1 MTIPQSSTAKIVT
14 TDSSW
19 PGSSRPSTPAMPSTF
34 KDVDGRDEHGHD
46 DAEKSRPT
54 KLGTKP
60 ARRLPVQRDWPA
72 VAIVAVQIGILVAI
86 VALWEIGADTGF
98 VDKFFWS
105 HPRAIFHTLTIFFA
119 TGDAFTDIA
128 FTFRSTILGFSI
140 GTVAGSALGLS
151 FWWSRNYAAIVQP
164 YIICFESLPKL
175 ALAPL
180 IVLVFG
186 IGIASKVAIATAL
199 TLVVST
205 LTTSAGVKAVDPDSE
220 KLFYSLGATRFQV
233 FRKLVI
239 PSCLPWIISVLRVN
253 IGLALTG
260 AIVGE
265 FIASQHGLGR
275 AIIYAGQ
282 TYDIA
287 LVWVAV
293 SVLSALA
300 IVMYVTVSW
309 IERVLRKGVKG

>member
-1 MTIPQSSTAKIVT
+1 MTLPHTAKTVADWT
-14 TDSSW
+14 APSSAGAVEA
-19 PGSSRPSTPAMPSTF
+19 PPRLA
-34 KDVDGRDEHGHD
+34 
-46 DAEKSRPT
+46 PT
-54 KLGTKP
+54 KP
-60 ARRLPVQRDWPA
+60 VRRLPVERDWPA
-72 VAIVAVQIGILVAI
+72 FVIVAVQIGILVGI
-86 VALWEIGADTGF
+86 VALWEIGAETGF
-98 VDKFFWS
+98 IDKFFWS
-105 HPRAIFHTLTIFFA
+105 QPSAIYSTLTIFLT
-119 TGDAFTDIA
+119 TGDAFTDIG
-128 FTFRSTILGFSI
+128 FTFRSTILGFLL
-140 GTVAGSALGLS
+140 GTFAGSAFGLS

-186 IGIASKVAIATAL
+186 IGVASKIAIATAL

-205 LTTSAGVKAVDPDSE
+205 LTTYAGVKAVDPDGE
-220 KLFYSLGATRFQV
+220 KLFYSLGASRWQV

-275 AIIYAGQ
+275 AILYAGQ

-293 SVLSALA
+293 LVLSTLA
-300 IVMYVTVSW
+300 IIMYVTVSW
-309 IERVLRKGVKG
+309 IERALRKGVKA

>member
-1 MTIPQSSTAKIVT
+1 MTMEHTPVKELPWSVATEPPAATAPL
-14 TDSSW
+14 S
-19 PGSSRPSTPAMPSTF
+19 PRARP
-34 KDVDGRDEHGHD
+34 
-46 DAEKSRPT
+46 
-54 KLGTKP
+54 L
-60 ARRLPVQRDWPA
+60 RRLPVQRDWPA
-72 VAIVAVQIGILVAI
+72 WVILAVQIGILVGCI
-86 VALWEIGADTGF
+86 TLWEVGADAGWI
-98 VDKFFWS
+98 DAFFWS
-105 HPRAIFHTLTIFFA
+105 QPSAIFHTMTIFFT

-128 FTFRSTILGFSI
+128 FTFRSTIFGFLI
-140 GTVAGSALGLS
+140 GTIAGSALGLS

-164 YIICFESLPKL
+164 YVICFESLPKL

-186 IGIASKVAIATAL
+186 IGMASKIAIATAL

-205 LTTSAGVKAVDPDSE
+205 LTSYAGVKAVDPDNE
-220 KLFYSLGATRFQV
+220 KLFYSLGATRMQV
-233 FRKLVI
+233 FRKLVV

-260 AIVGE
+260 AVVGE

-275 AIIYAGQ
+275 AILYAGQ

-293 SVLSALA
+293 AVLSTLA
-300 IVMYVTVSW
+300 IIMYVTVSW
-309 IERVLRKGVKG
+309 LERVLRKGVKS